1 MGSDRYL
8 QVLPLQP
15 GPGVKMPRY
24 GPRHIRPGTTAAAP
38 FPVWRSGSQY
48 ARQPLPCPAAA
59 AANTSNPEV
68 GVAPD
73 GAVTINRTGPRGPGQ
88 TMPEVRGLDRLLPD
102 RSGDLPWMAEGA
114 SSAIPWT
121 RPYMEAR
128 HRQFGPVRR
137 SRSTWARSVARA
149 SPPPCPAWGRHQS
162 P

>member
-1 MGSDRYL
+1 
-8 QVLPLQP
+8 
-15 GPGVKMPRY
+15 
-24 GPRHIRPGTTAAAP
+24 
-38 FPVWRSGSQY
+38 VWRSGSQY